1 MRNFPRKSDY
11 PCCAMSRRVKNSKN
25 EFVEYQNLYALLNL
39 GHQVQD
45 KTIGKQKYD
54 CFICKSNTPWCGS
67 VGHAGIGYAVCYPDI
82 SRLHKYIDIL
92 VCTAWASGVFYRRM
106 WWTTLYTPAGQAGTQ
121 LVLQDGTEVWL
132 NAKSKLIYPASFT
145 DDKRNVTIERR
156 SLLQS
161 GERPLPALSLFLR
174 MMSIWKF

>member
-11 PCCAMSRRVKNSKN
+11 PCCAMSRRVKNSKK

-54 CFICKSNTPWCGS
+54 CFILQKQHS
-67 VGHAGIGYAVCYPDI
+67 VMWKRWTRRIGYAAAI
-82 SRLHKYIDIL
+82 LIL
-92 VCTAWASGVFYRRM
+92 VVSTSILTYWYTQPEQAEFLSENVM
-106 WWTTLYTPAGQAGTQ
+106 NTLYTPAGQRAQ

-132 NAKSKLIYPASFT
+132 NAKSKL
-145 DDKRNVTIERR
+145 D
-156 SLLQS
+156 
-161 GERPLPALSLFLR
+161 LSSPFYR
-174 MMSIWKF
+174 